1 MSEQP
6 LISVIIPFMNAGPF
20 LEETI
25 RSVLA
30 QSYARLELLLADDG
44 SQDASTA
51 TARRYESEHPGRV
64 RYLEHPGHAN
74 LGVCASRN
82 LGIRH
87 ARGQLIAFLDADD
100 VWLPHKLERQ
110 VAILHSQPEAMM
122 VYGPSRK
129 WFSWTGRAEDA
140 GRDKVYD
147 LGIPADVL
155 MRPPSLLA
163 LCLERRAI
171 TPCPSNI
178 LMRREAV
185 ERVGGFEESF
195 RGRLQHC
202 EDQAFLAKVYAA
214 VPVFVSGECWD
225 LYRQHPESCS
235 SKAKSSGEGF
245 TVWGFYL
252 NWLEAY
258 LTKQNVRDERVWK
271 ALGKELAPYRTA
283 DRSKL
288 QTAARRSIGQLKSV
302 LRQIARHSLPPAVR
316 RRLRAEWQ
324 AQK

>member
-30 QSYARLELLLADDG
+30 QSYGRLELLLADDG
-44 SQDASTA
+44 STDSSTA
-51 TARRYESEHPGRV
+51 TARRYEREYPGRV

-74 LGVCASRN
+74 LGVCAARN
-82 LGIRH
+82 LGIH
-87 ARGQLIAFLDADD
+87 HSRGELIAFLDADD
-100 VWLPHKLERQ
+100 VWLPRKLERQ
-110 VAILHSQPEAMM
+110 VAILDSQPEAGM

-195 RGRLQHC
+195 RGRYQHC

-225 LYRQHPESCS
+225 LYRQHPQSCT
-235 SKAKSSGEGF
+235 SKTKSSGEGF
-245 TVWGFYL
+245 HVWEFYL

-258 LTKQNVRDERVWK
+258 LTEQNVRDERVWQ
-271 ALGKELAPYRTA
+271 ALRKELAPYRPA
-283 DRSKL
+283 DRSKV
-288 QTAARRSIGQLKSV
+288 RSV
-302 LRQIARHSLPPAVR
+302 LRQIARRSLPPAVR
-316 RRLRAEWQ
+316 RRLRAQWQ